1 MASLAQLVRYVLRIG
16 LVLTALSQVA
26 CAQSNAPMLLPI
38 DVAPLTVKSEKG
50 DISLQIEVAR
60 TPSERSRGMMFREK
74 LPDGQGMLFVFEEPD
89 FQNFWMK
96 DTPSALDIIYIA
108 SDGKLVSMHKGEP
121 LSTNPIPSEG
131 PAQFVL
137 ELADGQAEKLGLKV
151 GDIFSHPL
159 INTASK

>member
-60 TPSERSRGMMFREK
+60 TPSERSRGMMF
-74 LPDGQGMLFVFEEPD
+74 PDGQGMLFVFEEPD